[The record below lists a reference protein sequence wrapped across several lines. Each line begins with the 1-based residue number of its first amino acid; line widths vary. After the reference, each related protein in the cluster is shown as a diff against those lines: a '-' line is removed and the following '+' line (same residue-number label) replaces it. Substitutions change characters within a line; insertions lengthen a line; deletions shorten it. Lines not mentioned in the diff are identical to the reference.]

1 LTVKKVGIVVKED
14 IEAKRKADELE
25 HWLRS
30 KKIDIVSKENLP
42 PKRRVSDKDKLV
54 APPDLFCVF
63 VLGGDGTF
71 LSAVRWIGDQNIPIL
86 GVKFGEVGFLAET
99 VEDNLFSAAESVLN
113 NQFLTESRMRLLV
126 KVTRK
131 EKELV
136 CETVLNDIV
145 INKGALA
152 RLAHI
157 ETYIN
162 DHYLTTYSADGLIV
176 ATPTGSTAYSLA
188 AGGPVIHPAVPGILM
203 TPICPFTLTNRPLI
217 VPDSACIKIKLEKKS
232 SDIMLT
238 FDGQAGLEINEEHTI
253 IIQKSLYPV
262 KMITLPDQHYF
273 DVLKAK
279 LRWSGGRV

>member
-14 IEAKRKADELE
+14 VEAKKKADELE

-30 KKIDIVSKENLP
+30 KNIDIVSKENLP
-42 PKRRVSDKDKLV
+42 PKRRVADKDKFI

-99 VEDNLFSAAESVLN
+99 VEDNLVSAAESVLN

-188 AGGPVIHPAVPGILM
+188 AGGPVIHPAVPAILM

-217 VPDSACIKIKLEKKS
+217 IPDSACIKIKLEKKS

-262 KMITLPDQHYF
+262 KMITLPGQHYF